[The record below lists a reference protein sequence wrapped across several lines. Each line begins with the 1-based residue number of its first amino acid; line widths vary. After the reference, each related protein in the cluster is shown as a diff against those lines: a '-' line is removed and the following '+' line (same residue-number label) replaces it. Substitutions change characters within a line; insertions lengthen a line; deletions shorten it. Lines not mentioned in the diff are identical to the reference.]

1 MAYID
6 ESALVFVP
14 ATFQLLKIVPR
25 PPKTEH
31 WPRAS
36 ADDHHTDESS
46 RASTAPKA
54 SGGRTFRVFG
64 DIHRPTKRARRRPAL
79 RRSRTGRFRPGA
91 HCGGSPGTG

>member
-1 MAYID
+1 LID

-36 ADDHHTDESS
+36 ADDHHTDRTR
-46 RASTAPKA
+46 RASTARIA
-54 SGGRTFRVFG
+54 
-64 DIHRPTKRARRRPAL
+64 
-79 RRSRTGRFRPGA
+79 PG
-91 HCGGSPGTG
+91 P